1 MLIGGPAHGRRVSL
15 EVEAAAMI
23 VAVGYRGMS
32 GHAGYRRSPRLDPHF
47 GALAYSFVA
56 SARLRPAKSW
66 R

>member
-1 MLIGGPAHGRRVSL
+1 
-15 EVEAAAMI
+15 MI

-32 GHAGYRRSPRLDPHF
+32 CHAGYRSSPRLDPHF